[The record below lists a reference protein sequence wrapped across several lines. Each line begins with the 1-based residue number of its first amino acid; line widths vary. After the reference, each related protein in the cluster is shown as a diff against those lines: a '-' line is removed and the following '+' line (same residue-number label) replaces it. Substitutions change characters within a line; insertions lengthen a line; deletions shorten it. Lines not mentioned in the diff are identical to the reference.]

1 MVFKKSGSDDINLG
15 TDSWN
20 VAQGYTQLK
29 ILQPLVYLDR
39 YDTLAQFGTM
49 DLGEDQTFDD
59 NTINRRRVE
68 GLQRFHSILRQLLG
82 NVEFALKLT
91 DQSRVKEF
99 QKRLKTV
106 DEFIGTCYQS
116 KEDHVSH
123 EIDFFIDEK
132 KFKQILEI
140 LQTIKDAINFPLNNA
155 NLIFKAS
162 EEVDLDGIMQGLID
176 GG

>member
-1 MVFKKSGSDDINLG
+1 M
-15 TDSWN
+15 N
-20 VAQGYTQLK
+20 VDGKHYRTIWEK
-29 ILQPLVYLDR
+29 EG
-39 YDTLAQFGTM
+39 DTKAVQIIDQRGLPHKFII
-49 DLGEDQTFDD
+49 ED
-59 NTINRRRVE
+59 
-68 GLQRFHSILRQLLG
+68 
-82 NVEFALKLT
+82 
-91 DQSRVKEF
+91 
-99 QKRLKTV
+99 LKTV
-106 DEFIGTCYQS
+106 NEFIGTCYQS